1 VGGFAHS
8 DGLEA
13 LAADGLLAGGAGLE
27 ALLVAHCRLTVRR
40 ADAWFVREAHR
51 AAEADDATALRACA
65 REDVASRTAL
75 VQRRA
80 TLALGRN
87 LLRVARTIAGP
98 GEAAAL
104 EDVAGTLED
113 ETPRATVFGALAHAF
128 DVDRESAVEGHVY
141 GVVSAAVAAAVRLAL
156 IPPLEGQAVLRR
168 LLVTAR
174 DEPGGDWT
182 VYSPHLDDAAKR
194 HELAQGR
201 QIAS

>member
-13 LAADGLLAGGAGLE
+13 LAAEGLVAGSPGIESLLA
-27 ALLVAHCRLTVRR
+27 AHCRLTVRR

-65 REDVASRTAL
+65 REDVAARTAL

-87 LLRVARTIAGP
+87 LLRVARAIAAP

-104 EDVAGTLED
+104 ADIAGALED
-113 ETPRATVFGALAHAF
+113 DTPRATVFGALARAF
-128 DVDRESAVEGHVY
+128 DVDADSAVEGHVY
-141 GVVSAAVAAAVRLAL
+141 SVLSAAVAAAVRLAL

-174 DEPGGDWT
+174 DEPGGDWS
-182 VYSPHLDDAAKR
+182 VFSPLLDVAAMR
-194 HELAQGR
+194 HEVAEGR
-201 QIAS
+201 LFAS